1 MDCMKSLAA
10 IITLGLL
17 SIGLSFSTSL
27 AAEQEGL
34 VCYYDSN
41 GNQQDADTCYVPFV
55 LYDDASVQLRARCGL
70 HSGAACQIGNA
81 GQCRPGAHDY
91 NLYEVF
97 SRSVPRCPPTY
108 GGAVNTQPDVV
119 TPSCPDG
126 FVLSGGQCV
135 RDNTNAQDYI
145 EFTVLDGYDL
155 YGGDYSTLPG
165 QVHYDDC
172 EYECKYDTRCRAFTY
187 NTRTNQCF
195 LKSYV
200 PQRSRFR
207 DAISGI
213 KR

>member
-1 MDCMKSLAA
+1 MDCLKRLAA
-10 IITLGLL
+10 IVTLALL
-17 SIGLSFSTSL
+17 SAGLAVSSSQ
-27 AAEQEGL
+27 AEQEAL

-41 GNQQDADTCYVPFV
+41 GDQHDADTCYVPFV
-55 LYDDASVQLRARCGL
+55 LYDDASVRLRAHCGL
-70 HSGAACQIGNA
+70 YSGAACQIGNA
-81 GQCRPGAHDY
+81 GQCKPGAHDY

-108 GGAVNTQPDVV
+108 GGAVEDQPDVV

-126 FVLSGGQCV
+126 FILSGGQCV
-135 RDNTNAQDYI
+135 RDPAQDYV

-172 EYECKYDTRCRAFTY
+172 EYECKNDHRCRAFTY
-187 NTRTNQCF
+187 NTRSYQCF

-200 PQRSRFR
+200 PRRSRYP